1 MTDED
6 RPPLARPSK
15 TTEFTLVISGSRVR
29 RGWDECVRA
38 ANNNMAQAWDQLTR
52 TPKAV
57 SDRQTQLKGVMS
69 HRTYQ
74 GRELEQWQYEFS
86 SGGRLI
92 YLIDPTPVLNSRGK
106 QQSAGTVIVVEASVG
121 HPKRTERVRGR

>member
-1 MTDED
+1 MRDD
-6 RPPLARPSK
+6 RWSPARPSK
-15 TTEFTLVISGSRVR
+15 TTEFKVVVSGSRVKK
-29 RGWDECVRA
+29 GWDECVRA
-38 ANNNMAQAWDQLTR
+38 VTNNMAQAWDQLTR

-57 SDRQTQLKGVMS
+57 SDRQTQMKGVMS
-69 HRTYQ
+69 HRTYP

-92 YLIDPTPVLNSRGK
+92 YLVDPTSVLNSRGK